1 MYARFT
7 VPVCQM
13 GSGQSVGPAAGTSTV
28 MSYAVGIV
36 AVAANWSPGV
46 SAVSPTAPSRARVRR
61 HSRLKSNRMTVEM
74 QMTTSADTPTSG
86 YAANGKRI
94 MTIVTAKFR
103 CPVVIS
109 QACLVPASLSLR
121 M

>member
-1 MYARFT
+1 
-7 VPVCQM
+7 
-13 GSGQSVGPAAGTSTV
+13 
-28 MSYAVGIV
+28 
-36 AVAANWSPGV
+36 
-46 SAVSPTAPSRARVRR
+46 
-61 HSRLKSNRMTVEM
+61 M

-86 YAANGKRI
+86 YAANGKRT
-94 MTIVTAKFR
+94 MKIVSAKFR